1 MYLIINPLKPLHMKT
16 VIGVLIIVL
25 ALTSCASS
33 HLCTGVISKEV
44 VNKYKPAKKTFA
56 RSKYRKI
63 TH

>member
-1 MYLIINPLKPLHMKT
+1 MKT